1 MLDKMFLSHPR
12 SVGESYGEHFMVAS
26 GFGAKMVAGGV
37 ACIVHALVPAW
48 FERAGSDTIKA
59 LYAKIMARQP
69 AFAKRPPAF
78 TESQWQLDYEI

>member
-12 SVGESYGEHFMVAS
+12 AVGESYGEHFAVAS
-26 GFGAKMVAGGV
+26 GFGAKMVAGGI
-37 ACIVHALVPAW
+37 ACMVHAVIPAW
-48 FERAGSDTIKA
+48 FERAGSDTIKT

-78 TESQWQLDYEI
+78 TDTQWQLEYEI

>member
-12 SVGESYGEHFMVAS
+12 TVGESYGEHFMVAS
-26 GFGAKMVAGGV
+26 GFGAKMVAGGI
-37 ACIVHALVPAW
+37 ACMIHALVPAW

-59 LYAKIMARQP
+59 LYGKMMARQP

-78 TESQWQLDYEI
+78 TETHWQPEYEI